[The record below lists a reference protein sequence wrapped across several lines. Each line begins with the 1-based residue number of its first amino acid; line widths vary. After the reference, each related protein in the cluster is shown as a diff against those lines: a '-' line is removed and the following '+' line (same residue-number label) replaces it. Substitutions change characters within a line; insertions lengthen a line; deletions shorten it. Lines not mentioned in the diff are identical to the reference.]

1 MCLWVG
7 SHALSCG
14 WQLWGLPSRV
24 EYLSPQGVLLLRVY
38 HTIASPLW
46 FELRISLLGYYKDQ
60 GLCEGA
66 FFYFFVGFFEVFPV
80 LRGGVVARATAVF
93 FEDVDVF
100 AGEPSGDP
108 GEEW

>member
-38 HTIASPLW
+38 RTIASPLW
-46 FELRISLLGYYKDQ
+46 FELRISLLGMRPPPW
-60 GLCEGA
+60 LCAGT
-66 FFYFFVGFFEVFPV
+66 PV
-80 LRGGVVARATAVF
+80 MGCFHSSR
-93 FEDVDVF
+93 
-100 AGEPSGDP
+100 
-108 GEEW
+108 